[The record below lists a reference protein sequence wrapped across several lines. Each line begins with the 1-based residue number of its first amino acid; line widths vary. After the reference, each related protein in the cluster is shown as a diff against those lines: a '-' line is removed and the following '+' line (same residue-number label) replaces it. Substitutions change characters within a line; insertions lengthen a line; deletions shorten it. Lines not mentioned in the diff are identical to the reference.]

1 VGDIRGRGL
10 LWGLELVRSRT
21 TGQPFDPG
29 LRLHARV
36 KQAALKAGLLCYPM
50 GGTVDGTAGDHVLLA
65 PPFILEPAHVE
76 ELAAK
81 LDTALGEALI
91 NT

>member
-1 VGDIRGRGL
+1 MRRL
-10 LWGLELVRSRT
+10 RRRPRRT
-21 TGQPFDPG
+21 KAPFDPA

-36 KQAALKAGLLCYPM
+36 KQAALRAGLLCYPM
-50 GGTVDGTAGDHVLLA
+50 GGTVDGVAVDHVLLA
-65 PPFILEPAHVE
+65 PPFIIEPAHVE

-81 LDTALGEALI
+81 LAAALGEALI

>member
-1 VGDIRGRGL
+1 M
-10 LWGLELVRSRT
+10 
-21 TGQPFDPG
+21 
-29 LRLHARV
+29 

-50 GGTVDGTAGDHVLLA
+50 GGTVDGVAGDHVLFA
-65 PPFILEPAHVE
+65 PPFVIEPSHVE

-81 LDTALGEALI
+81 LDRALGEALI